1 MRDRQKHKELRG
13 PFLTGLSRNRVATS
27 FDTSRSTDANTTMVT
42 PLATPRSR
50 IYKNSLDESINKL
63 YLEQRRS
70 HKNSVDDS
78 NN

>member
-13 PFLTGLSRNRVATS
+13 PFLTGLNRNRVATS
-27 FDTSRSTDANTTMVT
+27 FDTSRSTDANTMT

-70 HKNSVDDS
+70 HKCSIDS